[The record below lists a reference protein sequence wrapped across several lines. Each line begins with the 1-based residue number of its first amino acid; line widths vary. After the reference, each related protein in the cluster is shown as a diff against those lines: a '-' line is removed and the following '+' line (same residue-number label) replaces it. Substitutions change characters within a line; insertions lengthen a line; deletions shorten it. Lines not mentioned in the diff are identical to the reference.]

1 MVKGNICEK
10 CQKRQATTD
19 LDIQGWKKWIVCA
32 ECCKELQTCSKCK
45 KNSATNLITE
55 GKEKKQ
61 VCAECAKTEEEQN
74 LKKCDDCKIK
84 VATSHGASTEWGKFS
99 LCESCYKKRNNKDKP
114 VGDVKDFD
122 EKWSKWTFSYENKKP
137 INKLDSLEKIQQ
149 AKNELEPYLKT
160 PDIINNSTSISRPD
174 IQFFSPIPIKT
185 NEDVNQVVNEL
196 TEMGIIKRKD
206 DFMVLP
212 DMEVVTVF
220 FEKEN
225 NKEKVER
232 VKDFIKILDWKAQKF
247 DKPTDKGKEPPK
259 DDKNKSTD
267 KNHKPNPNE
276 LCEQCGASCVVHKT
290 KTSYTIKRKR
300 YIKHK
305 TDFTRE
311 SSVWFGTNCDC
322 ARQFREA
329 NQQTC
334 PQCKKREFP
343 HMKRGWLL
351 DYEIHKAFC
360 SPLCHVTYRELQWE
374 QAQRL
379 TGIEMMPPELDVE
392 TNPGQNTDWEK
403 EGLRR
408 EVLFWREYARELE
421 QRLNNQSNL
430 TPEERQQSNYL
441 RNLQQ
446 NTLRNAENA
455 YRERYGSLSEDGS
468 DKGKGMSGGVIAVL
482 IGGGIILIVGIIF
495 LLTRKK
501 NKRYE

>member
-1 MVKGNICEK
+1 MRQKGYETPAEK
-10 CQKRQATTD
+10 AAAKRAAD
-19 LDIQGWKKWIVCA
+19 
-32 ECCKELQTCSKCK
+32 KEQM
-45 KNSATNLITE
+45 E
-55 GKEKKQ
+55 GRAAAIK
-61 VCAECAKTEEEQN
+61 AAGAKTEEEQN

-232 VKDFIKILDWKAQKF
+232 VKDFIKILDWKARKF

-259 DDKNKSTD
+259 DDKNKPTD
-267 KNHKPNPNE
+267 KDHKPNPNE

-329 NQQTC
+329 NQV
-334 PQCKKREFP
+334 FI
-343 HMKRGWLL
+343 LL
-351 DYEIHKAFC
+351 GSVSSIRSC
-360 SPLCHVTYRELQWE
+360 
-374 QAQRL
+374 
-379 TGIEMMPPELDVE
+379 
-392 TNPGQNTDWEK
+392 
-403 EGLRR
+403 LRSHSSIAR
-408 EVLFWREYARELE
+408 WRSACR
-421 QRLNNQSNL
+421 RFS
-430 TPEERQQSNYL
+430 RS
-441 RNLQQ
+441 
-446 NTLRNAENA
+446 
-455 YRERYGSLSEDGS
+455 
-468 DKGKGMSGGVIAVL
+468 
-482 IGGGIILIVGIIF
+482 
-495 LLTRKK
+495 
-501 NKRYE
+501 